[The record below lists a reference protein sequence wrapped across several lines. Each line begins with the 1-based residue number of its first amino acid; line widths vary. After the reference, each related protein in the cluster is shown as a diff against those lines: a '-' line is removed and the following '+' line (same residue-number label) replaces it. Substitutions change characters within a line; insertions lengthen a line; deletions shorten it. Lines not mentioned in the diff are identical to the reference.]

1 MSYKANID
9 GFEGQN
15 IEAAVGFW
23 SGPKLLVNGEPVQ
36 KGSKRGEM
44 ILQRNDGKQVIA
56 TWKQQILGLDIPQL
70 IVDGKTTNL
79 VEPLKWYQL
88 VWGGL
93 PALLVFMGGALGAIA
108 GIIGF
113 SINTKIFRT
122 DMHDVLKYLVS
133 GAVSVLSVI
142 AYFIAALIFSM
153 LIGR

>member
-23 SGPKLLVNGEPVQ
+23 SGPKLLVNGEPAQ

-93 PALLVFMGGALGAIA
+93 PALLVFMGGALGALA

-122 DMHDVLKYLVS
+122 EMHDVLKYLAS
-133 GAVSVLSVI
+133 AQFQFYL
-142 AYFIAALIFSM
+142 
-153 LIGR
+153 